1 MKCSAIEWIARFGRD
16 PFMLLIALIAGL
28 GTAHILVRTATYGA
42 AVTPY
47 DSIHFLSTALNFL
60 AGEGWRDFWGFP
72 LVGWPPLFPLLL
84 AAGGWVG
91 LDPLEVGRWVN
102 ATAFGLTIL
111 AAGGW
116 LRSHLRS
123 RGLGLAATAAI
134 AVSLPLSEFASRF
147 MTDALFVLFTL
158 LALIQ
163 LTSFLNRRTDAP
175 LWWAAVFAALAA
187 LTRYPGVVL
196 IGTGVLL
203 VLVRRTPPLAVR
215 LKDAVVFG
223 AVSSLP
229 LAAVLTRNW
238 AVSETLTDERDGP
251 GRSLSDSLSQVADV
265 FREWVI
271 PLNAL
276 DESGYLLWPA
286 AGLVVAVG
294 MVVVVS
300 GRGLG
305 MGAERTAP
313 PLLGLGPAIP
323 FGGFAVGYL
332 GFMITV
338 VPFVVYQGIDS
349 RYLLPVYVPLL
360 LTAGLLLDRFLS
372 IEAAS
377 RMDAVRSVLASL
389 ILLGALAHTGLS
401 AHRNLRITRQAWKA
415 GFESWTLN
423 GSYWE
428 PSETLNYIRTH
439 LSEGK
444 IYSNNAEL
452 AWFWDGTAALGKHQ
466 SLPGRINKVIPRI
479 MRRTDGTSSHI
490 VWLQNQKFSCDY
502 DDIDL
507 RCLPGVEPVAELSD
521 GVVFRLTTAA
531 TEPFDADRHRARR
544 QRYLDQLLAQVGE
557 RVVRADWDIYL
568 GEGKL
573 TYLKEPCT
581 RADTQAKFVLHV
593 TPADPG
599 VLSRSRQR
607 YGFDNLGFY
616 FDRRGVRRGNQ
627 CMVIVHLPDYP
638 IGRIRVGQWIS
649 RENRT
654 LWDAE
659 FAGAGD

>member
-1 MKCSAIEWIARFGRD
+1 
-16 PFMLLIALIAGL
+16 MLLIALIAGL

-42 AVTPY
+42 TVTPY
-47 DSIHFLSTALNFL
+47 DSVHFLSTALNFL

-72 LVGWPPLFPLLL
+72 MVGWPPLFPLLL
-84 AAGGWVG
+84 AAGGWIGIDLLV
-91 LDPLEVGRWVN
+91 VGRWVN

-111 AAGGW
+111 AAGCW
-116 LRSHLRS
+116 LRSNLRS
-123 RGLGLAATAAI
+123 QWLTLVATAAI
-134 AVSLPLSEFASRF
+134 AASLPLSEFASRF

-163 LTSFLNRRTDAP
+163 LAAFLNRRADAP

-203 VLVRRTPPLAVR
+203 LLVRRTPPLAAR
-215 LKDAVVFG
+215 LKDVVAFG
-223 AVSSLP
+223 AVASLP
-229 LAAVLTRNW
+229 LAGVLTRNW
-238 AVSETLTDERDGP
+238 AVSGTLTGERG
-251 GRSLSDSLSQVADV
+251 GAGLSLSDSLSQVADV
-265 FREWVI
+265 FREWVV
-271 PLNAL
+271 PLNAP
-276 DESGYLLWPA
+276 DEFGYLLWPA

-294 MVVVVS
+294 VVVVS

-305 MGAERTAP
+305 TGAERPAS
-313 PLLGLGPAIP
+313 PLLGLGPAVP
-323 FGGFAVGYL
+323 FGGFALAYL
-332 GFMITV
+332 GFMIAV

-360 LTAGLLLDRFLS
+360 LAAVFLLDRFLS
-372 IEAAS
+372 IEAAG
-377 RMDAVRSVLASL
+377 RRAAIRYGLAALVLLA
-389 ILLGALAHTGLS
+389 ALAHTGLS
-401 AHRNLRITRQAWKA
+401 AHRNLRITAVAYVA
-415 GFESWTLN
+415 GFKSWTLN

-428 PSETLNYIRTH
+428 SSETLKYIRTH
-439 LSEGK
+439 LSDGK

-452 AWFWDGTAALGKHQ
+452 VWFWDGIAAPGKHQ
-466 SLPGRINKVIPRI
+466 FLPGRIHKVIPRI
-479 MRRTDGTSSHI
+479 MRRTAGTSAHI
-490 VWLQNQKFSCDY
+490 VWLQNQKPSHAY

-521 GVVFRLTTAA
+521 GVVFRVTTAA

-544 QRYLDQLLAQVGE
+544 QRYLDQLIAQAGE
-557 RVVRADWDIYL
+557 WVVRDDWDVYL

-581 RADTQAKFVLHV
+581 PADVQAKFVLHV
-593 TPADPG
+593 TPADLG

-607 YGFDNLGFY
+607 YGYDNLGFY
-616 FDRRGVRRGNQ
+616 FDRRGMRRGDQ
-627 CMVIVHLPDYP
+627 CIVAVHLPAYP
-638 IGRIRVGQWIS
+638 IGRIRVGQWTAN
-649 RENRT
+649 ENRT
-654 LWDAE
+654 LWEAE